1 MRRIGHILTLAV
13 AIALCASA
21 GFAQDGKLKMKVSP
35 PQAYVFV
42 DGNAIREGSHSVRL
56 APGKHTVVVVNYGYK
71 ISTQDVNIQSGKTTD
86 LAVTLE
92 PYGDKVAGPW
102 GRVYISGT
110 DVRAAVLSNGKTPG
124 YFVGHVDEFNND
136 FWIWKQEL
144 LLPPGT
150 HHLTITRGG
159 KELWSG
165 DVKVE
170 AGKKVSINVGKNAQV
185 TTDWSKRQA
194 DLQKKAPLPRF
205 HAGIASATVVIA
217 PVRAVITNATANI
230 NCGQNTDI
238 AWQTTDAVDVTI
250 DNGVGNVDA
259 SGSKSVSPRATT
271 TYTLTASGPGGV
283 VTGTET
289 VNVNTKVDATLAANP
304 TELHYRK
311 IGDKVITDDNG
322 TLTWTT
328 SNADSVSLD
337 PFGKVDLNGS
347 QTIKSEPKDTTE
359 VPEGQ
364 PARTVDENR
373 AYTLTATNVC
383 GGSATQTASVHV
395 VGSVEPIPS
404 VVLQSI
410 FYPTDYPD
418 KPHPQVGLVK
428 SQQLELATLADGFKK
443 YLEYDP
449 DAKLSIE
456 SHADIRG
463 SKPHNQDLSERRV
476 ERIKQYL
483 VDQGIAADKIQ
494 TAAYGKERQMD
505 KSEVKNLEDTNPNKP
520 PKVRERNKQGNWFAY
535 NRRADIVLLPS
546 GKKSAQFYPH
556 NADDSGIM
564 WQIPKPPL
572 KKVEAAQ

>member
-1 MRRIGHILTLAV
+1 MRRIGHILILAV
-13 AIALCASA
+13 AVALCASA

-42 DGNAIREGSHSVRL
+42 DGNAIRDGSRSVRL
-56 APGKHTVVVVNYGYK
+56 APGKHAVVVVNYGYK
-71 ISTQDVNIQSGKTTD
+71 ISTQDVNIESGKTTD

-110 DVRAAVLSNGKTPG
+110 DVRAAVLSDGKTPG

-159 KELWSG
+159 KDLWSG

-170 AGKKVSINVGKNAQV
+170 AGKKVSINVGKNTQV

-194 DLQKKAPLPRF
+194 DLQKRSPLPRF

-230 NCGQNTDI
+230 NCSQNTDL
-238 AWQTTDAVDVTI
+238 AWQTTDAVDVTV
-250 DNGVGNVDA
+250 DNGVGNVDLN
-259 SGSKSVSPRATT
+259 GSKSVSPRATT
-271 TYTLTASGPGGV
+271 TYTLTASGPGGI

-289 VNVNTKVDATLAANP
+289 VNVNTKVDATLTANP
-304 TELHYRK
+304 TDLHYRK

-328 SNADSVSLD
+328 SNADSVSID
-337 PFGKVDLNGS
+337 PFGKVDLNGT
-347 QTIKSEPKDTTE
+347 QTVKSEPKDVTE

-364 PARTVDENR
+364 PARTVDEQR

-383 GGSATQTASVHV
+383 GGSTTQTANVHV

-456 SHADIRG
+456 SPADIRG

-494 TAAYGKERQMD
+494 TAAYGKERQLE

-520 PKVRERNKQGNWFAY
+520 PKVRERNKQGDWLAY

-564 WQIPKPPL
+564 WQIPKPAL

>member
-13 AIALCASA
+13 AVALCASA

-42 DGNAIREGSHSVRL
+42 DGNAIRDGSRSVRL

-71 ISTQDVNIQSGKTTD
+71 ISTQDVNIESGKTTD

-170 AGKKVSINVGKNAQV
+170 AGKKVSINVGKNTQV
-185 TTDWSKRQA
+185 ATDWSKRQA
-194 DLQKKAPLPRF
+194 DLQKKSPLPRF
-205 HAGIASATVVIA
+205 HAGIASATVVVA

-230 NCGQNTDI
+230 NCSQNTDI

-250 DNGVGNVDA
+250 DNSVGNVDLN
-259 SGSKSVSPRATT
+259 GSKSVSPRATT
-271 TYTLTASGPGGV
+271 TYTLTASGPGGI

-289 VNVNTKVDATLAANP
+289 VNVNTKVDATLTANP

-328 SNADSVSLD
+328 SNADSVSID
-337 PFGKVDLNGS
+337 PFGKVDLNGT

-364 PARTVDENR
+364 PARTVDEQR

-383 GGSATQTASVHV
+383 GGSTTQTANVHV
-395 VGSVEPIPS
+395 AGSVEPIPS

-494 TAAYGKERQMD
+494 TAAYGKERQLE
-505 KSEVKNLEDTNPNKP
+505 KSEVKNLEDTNPNKA
-520 PKVRERNKQGNWFAY
+520 PKARERNKQGDWLAY

>member
-1 MRRIGHILTLAV
+1 MRSQPALYRTGAEAQQLISPITKSLGDIEMRRIGHIFTLAV

-21 GFAQDGKLKMKVSP
+21 GFAQEGKLKIKVTPS
-35 PQAYVFV
+35 QAYVFV
-42 DGNAIREGSHSVRL
+42 DGNGIREGSRGIKLS
-56 APGKHTVVVVNYGYK
+56 AGKHTVVVVNYGYK
-71 ISTQDVNIQSGKTTD
+71 ISTQDVTIVAGKSTD

-92 PYGDKVAGPW
+92 AYGDKVAGPW

-110 DVRAAVLSNGKTPG
+110 DARAAVLSNGKTPG

-136 FWIWKQEL
+136 FWVWKQEL

-170 AGKKVSINVGKNAQV
+170 AGKKVSINVGKNTQV
-185 TTDWSKRQA
+185 TTDWSHRQA
-194 DLQKKAPLPRF
+194 ELQKKAPLPRF
-205 HAGIASATVVIA
+205 HAGIASATVVVA
-217 PVRAVITNATANI
+217 PVKAVITNATANI
-230 NCGQNTDI
+230 NCSQNTDI

-250 DNGVGNVDA
+250 DNGVGAVDA
-259 SGSKSVSPRATT
+259 SGTKSVSPRATT
-271 TYTLTASGPGGV
+271 TYTLTAAGPGGT
-283 VTGTET
+283 VTSTEA
-289 VNVNTKVDATLAANP
+289 VNVNTTVVASLSSSP

-328 SNADSVSLD
+328 SNADSANID
-337 PFGKVDLNGS
+337 PLGKVDLNGS
-347 QTIKSEPKDTTE
+347 QAIKADPADTSQ

-364 PARTVDENR
+364 PARTVNDNR
-373 AYTLTATNVC
+373 TYTLTATNVC
-383 GGSATQTASVHV
+383 GGTSTQTAAVHV
-395 VGSVEPIPS
+395 TGSVEPIPS

-418 KPHPQVGLVK
+418 KKHPQVGLVK

-443 YLEYDP
+443 YLEYDG
-449 DAKLSIE
+449 DAKLSVE

-463 SKPHNQDLSERRV
+463 SKPYNQDLSERRV

-483 VDQGIAADKIQ
+483 VDQGISADKIQ
-494 TAAYGKERQMD
+494 TAAYGKERPMER
-505 KSEVKNLEDTNPNKP
+505 KEVSELEDTNPNKA
-520 PKVRERNKQGNWFAY
+520 PKSRERNKQGNWLA
-535 NRRADIVLLPS
+535 
-546 GKKSAQFYPH
+546 
-556 NADDSGIM
+556 
-564 WQIPKPPL
+564 
-572 KKVEAAQ
+572 

>member
-42 DGNAIREGSHSVRL
+42 DGNAIRDGSYSVRL

-71 ISTQDVNIQSGKTTD
+71 ISTQDVNIESGKTTN

-159 KELWSG
+159 KDLWSG

-170 AGKKVSINVGKNAQV
+170 AGKKVSINVGKNTQV

-194 DLQKKAPLPRF
+194 DLQKKSPLPRF

-217 PVRAVITNATANI
+217 PVRAVVTNATANI
-230 NCGQNTDI
+230 NCSQNTDL

-250 DNGVGNVDA
+250 DNGVGNVDLN
-259 SGSKSVSPRATT
+259 GSKSVSPRATT
-271 TYTLTASGPGGV
+271 TYTLTASGPGGI

-289 VNVNTKVDATLAANP
+289 VNVNTKVDATLTANP
-304 TELHYRK
+304 TDLHYRK

-328 SNADSVSLD
+328 SNADSVSID
-337 PFGKVDLNGS
+337 PFGKVDLNGT
-347 QTIKSEPKDTTE
+347 QTIKSEPKDVTE

-364 PARTVDENR
+364 PARTVDEQR

-383 GGSATQTASVHV
+383 GGSTTQTANVHV

-456 SHADIRG
+456 SHADVRG

-494 TAAYGKERQMD
+494 TAAYGKERQLD

-520 PKVRERNKQGNWFAY
+520 PKVRERNKQGDWLAY

-564 WQIPKPPL
+564 WQIPKPAL

>member
-13 AIALCASA
+13 AVALCASA

-42 DGNAIREGSHSVRL
+42 DGNAIRDGSRSVRL

-71 ISTQDVNIQSGKTTD
+71 ISTQDVNIESGKTTD

-194 DLQKKAPLPRF
+194 DLQKKSPLPRF
-205 HAGIASATVVIA
+205 HAGIASATVVVA
-217 PVRAVITNATANI
+217 PVRAVVTNSTANI
-230 NCGQNTDI
+230 NCSQNTDL

-250 DNGVGNVDA
+250 DNGVGAVDLN
-259 SGSKSVSPRATT
+259 GSKSVSPRATT
-271 TYTLTASGPGGV
+271 TYTLTASGPGGI

-289 VNVNTKVDATLAANP
+289 VNVNTKVDATLTANP

-328 SNADSVSLD
+328 SNADSATLD
-337 PFGKVDLNGS
+337 PIGKVDLNGS
-347 QTIKSEPKDTTE
+347 QAIKADPSKTDI
-359 VPEGQ
+359 GS
-364 PARTVDENR
+364 VDENR
-373 AYTLTATNVC
+373 NYTLTATNV
-383 GGSATQTASVHV
+383 
-395 VGSVEPIPS
+395 
-404 VVLQSI
+404 
-410 FYPTDYPD
+410 
-418 KPHPQVGLVK
+418 
-428 SQQLELATLADGFKK
+428 
-443 YLEYDP
+443 
-449 DAKLSIE
+449 
-456 SHADIRG
+456 
-463 SKPHNQDLSERRV
+463 
-476 ERIKQYL
+476 
-483 VDQGIAADKIQ
+483 
-494 TAAYGKERQMD
+494 
-505 KSEVKNLEDTNPNKP
+505 
-520 PKVRERNKQGNWFAY
+520 
-535 NRRADIVLLPS
+535 
-546 GKKSAQFYPH
+546 
-556 NADDSGIM
+556 
-564 WQIPKPPL
+564 
-572 KKVEAAQ
+572 